1 MGRAAATRSGATAQG
16 TRATPATGSAS
27 SSGKQS
33 RGRHDW
39 RACARRGLQWTAPT
53 RPLRRRTRGRSSGIN
68 RSEQGTPRTRKGE
81 PARTEAG
88 GSPRTGP
95 PSREQWRPGTRTTT
109 ARQAPDGR
117 DAAPQAAR
125 TAGRTEQRGKA
136 ERTPTTRGTTRTR
149 TAGKGTPHRKRR
161 PGAKAGGRRDGNRQG
176 AVRSANQV
184 ARGPPATS
192 GPRAPTAPSG
202 GPHLDRKGTQ
212 EGKVAIT
219 RQCESGPAA
228 EERATGPAEAT
239 GPGRSAE

>member
-1 MGRAAATRSGATAQG
+1 M
-16 TRATPATGSAS
+16 
-27 SSGKQS
+27 
-33 RGRHDW
+33 
-39 RACARRGLQWTAPT
+39 
-53 RPLRRRTRGRSSGIN
+53 
-68 RSEQGTPRTRKGE
+68 
-81 PARTEAG
+81 EAG
-88 GSPRTGP
+88 GTGP
-95 PSREQWRPGTRTTT
+95 PSREQWRPSTRTTT

-136 ERTPTTRGTTRTR
+136 ERTPTTRETTRTR
-149 TAGKGTPHRKRR
+149 TAGQGTPHRRRR

-192 GPRAPTAPSG
+192 GPRTPTAPSG

-239 GPGRSAE
+239 GPGRSAEQRGRDGEGTATTRGERTARDRVQGDVHQTDIQKGTWHPGTNGMRVSRNAS